1 MYYNIIL
8 NRNRHHRN
16 TSVVLTLRAKCAAAW
31 TACAA
36 VARVAAGFGGDADD
50 DGRAAGTT
58 VAPACGAGFDV
69 PSGGDRDDV
78 SSGSRCCLARR

>member
-1 MYYNIIL
+1 
-8 NRNRHHRN
+8 
-16 TSVVLTLRAKCAAAW
+16 VVLTLRAKRAAAW
-31 TACAA
+31 AVCAA

-58 VAPACGAGFDV
+58 VAPACGAGGFDV

-78 SSGSRCCLARR
+78 SSGSRCCLTRR